1 MNKINK
7 IYIYTIMIYVH
18 VELSKNNIIKSPVQ
32 AVI

>member
-1 MNKINK
+1 
-7 IYIYTIMIYVH
+7 MIYVH